1 MLNFC
6 RSVYIAREQTFEN
19 WPTQISQKP
28 KDLIQNGF
36 FYTGVGDKVMCFYCN
51 VTLKQWEKD
60 ACIDTEHLKWEPNC
74 LFAKMVSNKCPH
86 FDMFSV

>member
-1 MLNFC
+1 VVLNFC

-60 ACIDTEHLKWEPNC
+60 RRDYDVEKIGFKTSAGKT
-74 LFAKMVSNKCPH
+74 
-86 FDMFSV
+86 